1 MIRFHKKDTSSSQ
14 GGTRYFQNS
23 RNAEATELIEGLNS
37 MKIEKQKDSM
47 KQIIASM
54 TVGKDVSILF
64 PHVVKCIRTKVIEL
78 KKLVYLYLIN
88 YAKIKPDLTFL
99 AVAAFNTDA
108 KEGETPL
115 IRGLAIRTMGCIRV
129 PMIVSYLCE
138 TLTTCFKDV
147 DAYVRKTAA
156 LCVAKLYATSPNLV
170 KENGFITTLHDLLKD
185 SNAIVVANSLTALN
199 EISILS
205 GVNQLQIKSKVLR
218 RILSAIPEA
227 NEWGQVSILDALVL
241 FRPKKAS
248 QAEDIIEGVLP
259 RLSHANPSVVMSAI
273 KVILKFMDNIEN
285 IEKVRNYCKKISNSL
300 MSVMMAS
307 PEIQYVLLR
316 GLHAIVQKR
325 PMLLDKDFK
334 FFFVQYNDPIY
345 VKLEKVD
352 ILYKLCDNKNFE
364 AIISEFTSYSLTEVN
379 PELVHKSIRYIGY
392 IGYKFEKSLDLCVDS
407 INKILDNDNEEAIT
421 EGIIVARDLMRK
433 YKGRAL
439 ELIKKINVDLIQSLS
454 DPTAK
459 SAAFF
464 IIGEFCSRIPSST
477 EIIAHFVENFG
488 NEDIVS
494 KVKLQILNAAVK
506 NFVNKPNEGEEI
518 VKICLQKGAEESEN
532 PDVRDRAY
540 IYWRL
545 LETDP
550 DIAKDMMI
558 SEKPPFEFN
567 DEENL
572 IDSDT
577 VDDLIENMTNVSSI
591 YLKKARDVIQEED
604 MILSEPTARD
614 NNNNE
619 EEDNNDKEKDNK
631 DNKKSKHKKKE
642 KHKHKEE
649 EEQQQNVMD
658 ADLLGLDDDVID
670 GGNNNNNNNMQQQQQ
685 APQMQMQTNQQSS
698 NPMDNIFDIFGSIS
712 QPQQQQQPSNNN
724 FMMNIANMG
733 MNMNIPSSPS
743 QIQLPSSLFQN
754 TQSFPTTH
762 LTQIFSSQSLSIH
775 SQLQRQNHQ
784 IQLALF
790 FTAQLSSQCKVFLN
804 KNSFGLSVI
813 PSQNTSTL
821 SPTNTAYFN
830 LIIDNNNNDMKPP
843 TYPFAIETIINF
855 ANNDYNVKIPVDI
868 NITFIENWKF
878 SGQPFIEFYQ
888 TNKDQMFN
896 SSVYTYDKQTNEE
909 KMKSIF
915 EKNNIYLSARQ
926 TKMNP
931 PTTYYSANIGNAIPI
946 LLECWMKNSCLNMKI
961 IANHDAIVPLV
972 KDLMDKILN

>member
-1 MIRFHKKDTSSSQ
+1 MIRFHKKDNPSSQ

-407 INKILDNDNEEAIT
+407 ISKILDNDNEEAIT

-567 DEENL
+567 DEDNL

-577 VDDLIENMTNVSSI
+577 VDDLIENMTNVSSV
-591 YLKKARDVIQEED
+591 YLKKARDIIQEED
-604 MILSEPTARD
+604 MILAEPTARE
-614 NNNNE
+614 NNNE
-619 EEDNNDKEKDNK
+619 DEDNNNDKEKEGK
-631 DNKKSKHKKKE
+631 ETKKNKHKKKD

-658 ADLLGLDDDVID
+658 ADLLGLDDEVID
-670 GGNNNNNNNMQQQQQ
+670 NNNNNNIQQQSPQTQ
-685 APQMQMQTNQQSS
+685 ANPQS
-698 NPMDNIFDIFGSIS
+698 NPMDNIFDIFGGPSQS
-712 QPQQQQQPSNNN
+712 QPQQPASNTN
-724 FMMNIANMG
+724 FMMNIGTMG
-733 MNMNIPSSPS
+733 MNMNMNMNIQPPLSP
-743 QIQLPSSLFQN
+743 QVQLPSSLFQN
-754 TQSFPTTH
+754 TQSFPTTQ
-762 LTQIFSSQSLSIH
+762 LAQIFSSQALSIY

-790 FTAQLSSQCKVFLN
+790 FTAQPGNVPQCKVFLN

-813 PSQNTSTL
+813 PSQNTSSL
-821 SPTNTAYFN
+821 SSTNTAYFN
-830 LIIDNNNNDMKPP
+830 LIIDNSNNDMKPP
-843 TYPFAIETIINF
+843 TYPFSIDTIINF

-888 TNKDQMFN
+888 TNKDQVFN
-896 SSVYTYDKQTNEE
+896 NHVYTYEKQTNED
-909 KMKSIF
+909 KMKNIF

-946 LLECWMKNSCLNMKI
+946 LLECWMKNSYLNLKI